1 MIRSILRHREGIAAV
16 RRLEREAADTP
27 SHIIFAG
34 AHLRTRVELTL
45 HREVA
50 EVELAEAEA
59 LFKQFKLR
67 PIDVRRMAQSPI
79 SRKLGREAS
88 LILGHMGVPF
98 TGDPI
103 MDQPY
108 FGMDRQGM
116 RARLVEILGE
126 ARRYPGTNKES
137 RTKLAEAL
145 INARMA
151 SFGR

>member
-1 MIRSILRHREGIAAV
+1 MKNITDLRQGIAGV
-16 RRLEREAADTP
+16 RRLEREAEATP
-27 SHIIFAG
+27 REIISVGRHF
-34 AHLRTRVELTL
+34 HTRVELTL

-50 EVELAEAEA
+50 EVELAKAEA
-59 LFKQFKLR
+59 LFKQFHLR
-67 PIDVRRMAQSPI
+67 PNDIRRMAQGSP

-88 LILGHMGVPF
+88 LILGHMGVPL
-98 TGDPI
+98 TGDSA

-116 RARLVEILGE
+116 RTRLVEILGE
-126 ARRYPGTNKES
+126 ERRYPGTSEES
-137 RTKLAEAL
+137 RINLAEAL